1 MKTLWLIL
9 AALCLLLAESAIAGN
24 AWTTVSTTYVPFD
37 FVVNGQTLP
46 AGNYAVRT
54 HDMGRRLLIQN
65 LDEPEYVT
73 TVTNNNIWLS
83 PSVRPERSNFI
94 FNLNN
99 GQHVLHQIYIASNDH
114 THDIFHGNEVAEL
127 VATR

>member
-9 AALCLLLAESAIAGN
+9 AALCLLLAESAVAAN
-24 AWTTVSTTYVPFD
+24 SWTTVSTTYVPFD

-54 HDMGRRLLIQN
+54 HEMGRRLLIQN
-65 LDEPEYVT
+65 LDNPEYVT
-73 TVTNNNIWLS
+73 IVANTDIWLS
-83 PSVRPERSNFI
+83 PAVRPERSNFI
-94 FNLNN
+94 FSLDN
-99 GQHVLHQIYIASNDH
+99 GQHLLHQIYIAYNDH
-114 THDIFHGNEVAEL
+114 THDIVHGNEVAEL